1 MIILP
6 SGCQLVMDSLPQEI
20 VDEIINNLPRSSL
33 RFSSLVARRWRK
45 RNQQRAL
52 STIHFY
58 TESMVSSW
66 HTDIQ
71 IDPAGVSSCVQ
82 SAGFKRIDG
91 WDDPTLFIRVLKNF
105 NSLTALGIYETEI
118 SDELLEQISR
128 GELGQSIAIT
138 ALCLHGLRCSL
149 SALIPII
156 LAFPTLRELTVVDFE
171 IMPREAPLTY
181 PALSPR
187 RPLDSL
193 VVRGLANREV
203 AETLANHQF
212 ASRSLTLDAQPRN
225 IQKLLT
231 LSSATIVELVLK
243 GTYPLCVDRKSY

>member
-1 MIILP
+1 
-6 SGCQLVMDSLPQEI
+6 
-20 VDEIINNLPRSSL
+20 
-33 RFSSLVARRWRK
+33 
-45 RNQQRAL
+45 
-52 STIHFY
+52 
-58 TESMVSSW
+58 MVESW

-71 IDPAGVSSCVQ
+71 IDPAGISSYVQ
-82 SAGFKRIDG
+82 SAGFKQIDE
-91 WDDPTLFIRVLKNF
+91 WNDPTLFIRVLKNF

-128 GELGQSIAIT
+128 GELGQSIAVT

-149 SALIPII
+149 PALISII
-156 LAFPTLRELTVVDFE
+156 LAFPTLWELTVVDFE

-203 AETLANHQF
+203 AETLANNQF

-243 GTYPLCVDRKSY
+243 GMYPLCVDRKLY